1 MNENDQHLINCIEF
15 IVRRIVR
22 EELSESNQNE
32 INIEDYRDEIEDI
45 VQQYVK
51 NEIEDI
57 VQDYVSSNLSVTVEL
72 G

>member
-32 INIEDYRDEIEDI
+32 IDIEDYRDG
-45 VQQYVK
+45 
-51 NEIEDI
+51 IEDI

>member
-15 IVRRIVR
+15 MVRRIVR

-32 INIEDYRDEIEDI
+32 INVEDYRDEIEDI
-45 VQQYVK
+45 VK
-51 NEIEDI
+51 
-57 VQDYVSSNLSVTVEL
+57 DYVNNNLYVTLEL

>member
-22 EELSESNQNE
+22 EELSERNE
-32 INIEDYRDEIEDI
+32 IDIEDYRDGIEDI
-45 VQQYVK
+45 VK
-51 NEIEDI
+51 
-57 VQDYVSSNLSVTVEL
+57 DYVNSNLSVTVEL